1 MDLNFL
7 PKLPKANLD
16 DRTYDD
22 LIQEC
27 LLRIPRYCPEW
38 TNFNPSDPGMTLVE
52 LFAWLTDQM
61 LYRFNQVPRR
71 NYITFLELL
80 GVRLNPPKPAQVDV
94 TMYLSA
100 SLPEPYTIAAGVEVA
115 TERTDEE
122 EAVVFSTNRPLTIGI
137 PSIRHFLSA
146 QAIENRPRILRDRFS
161 GTWSLRPDGEWE
173 GLELSFFDERPQ
185 PGNCF
190 YLVFDSDAPI
200 AGNVIAITF
209 KGEGATS
216 TGIDPERPPRRWEAW
231 NGKTWESVL
240 QQESDDRT
248 QGFSFS
254 EMTRNGGNPLGGADV
269 ILHCPPRWIVETFS
283 TYRGRWLRCVCA
295 EFQDDRPDYLRSPRI
310 VGLSVRSIGGTVDVT
325 QSTRINNEILGESN
339 GNPGQVFQL
348 QSTPILPRE
357 DGEYLFVTPI
367 DGVPQQWREVSDFSE
382 SIATDLHY
390 TLDSLT
396 GEIQFG
402 PLIREPNQ
410 LRGRTKAVT
419 ESWRE
424 SRGRPQGEDGE
435 DEGEEVKETQYGAIP
450 PRGASIMMAS
460 YHTGGGLR
468 GNVQTGTIRILK
480 SAVPYIARV
489 TNYEHALHGADAESL
504 ESAVMRV
511 PKMLRTRDRAV
522 TAEDFETLAIKA
534 GRGSLARARCLPSTE
549 KESAGTIEL
558 LLVPQIDPRTLDKAI
573 ERVQGISPVNLSVPE
588 PLVRQVMDDL
598 NERRLLGVEIQCRE
612 PQYVGVSVQ
621 TEIALEPEYG
631 SSVAQQDIL
640 HKLQVALYRF
650 LNPFIGGPDGKGWPF
665 GRPVYS
671 SDIVTLFQSI
681 RGVRYLG
688 TIQLFEF
695 RYQDQSWQRNLSREP
710 VISPGDFGLI
720 CSWNDP
726 QLRSNH
732 VINLMQ

>member
-38 TNFNPSDPGMTLVE
+38 TNFNPSDPGMTMVE

-115 TERTDEE
+115 TERTDDE

-137 PSIRHFLSA
+137 PSIRHFLSTPTL
-146 QAIENRPRILRDRFS
+146 EERPRILRDRFS

-190 YLVFDSDAPI
+190 YLVFDADAPI

-216 TGIDPERPPRRWEAW
+216 TGIDPERPPRHWQAW
-231 NGKTWESVL
+231 NGSTWESVL
-240 QQESDDRT
+240 LQESDDRT

-254 EMTRNGGNPLGGADV
+254 EMTRNGGNPLAGADI
-269 ILHCPPRWIVETFS
+269 ILHCPPRWVVETFS
-283 TYRGRWLRCVCA
+283 TYRGRWLRCVCD
-295 EFQDDRPDYLRSPRI
+295 EFPDDRPDYLRSPRI

-325 QSTRINNEILGESN
+325 QSTRISSEILGESD
-339 GNPGQVFQL
+339 GNPGQTFQL
-348 QSTPILPRE
+348 QSSPILPRE
-357 DGEYLFVTPI
+357 DGEFLYVIPI
-367 DGVPQQWREVSDFSE
+367 DGVPQQWHEVPDFSE
-382 SIATDLHY
+382 STANDLHY

-410 LRGRTKAVT
+410 MRDRTKAVT

-424 SRGRPQGEDGE
+424 SRGRPQGE
-435 DEGEEVKETQYGAIP
+435 EGEEDIEVKETQYGSIP
-450 PRGASIMMAS
+450 HRGSSIMMAA

-468 GNVQTGTIRILK
+468 GNVQAGTIRILK

-534 GRGSLARARCLPSTE
+534 GRGSIARARCLPSTT

-558 LLVPQIDPRTLDKAI
+558 LLVPQIDSRTLDKAI
-573 ERVQGISPVNLSVPE
+573 ERVQGISPETLSVSG
-588 PLVRQVMDDL
+588 PLVKQVMDDL
-598 NERRLLGVEIQCRE
+598 DERRLLGVEVQCRE
-612 PQYVGVSVQ
+612 PEYVGVSVQ

-631 SSVAQQDIL
+631 SAVAQQDIL
-640 HKLQVALYRF
+640 HKLQVSLYRF

-671 SDIVTLFQSI
+671 SDIVTLFQSV

-695 RYQDQSWQRNLSREP
+695 RYEDQSWQRNLSRDP
-710 VISPGDFGLI
+710 VISPGNFGLI